1 MTTADSAARTF
12 KNFTLEIDADKV
24 ATVWLDVPGQKVN
37 TLSPAVGEELD
48 EIIDQIDGNPAV
60 VAVVLASGKAEGFIA
75 GAEITAIR
83 DAKTAAQATA
93 LAQRGQRSMA
103 KIEALHRR
111 QKKPVVAALH
121 GPTLGG
127 GLEVALACSM
137 RLASDA
143 PQTRLGL
150 PEVQLG
156 LLPGAGGTQ
165 RLPRL
170 IGVANALD
178 LILSGRALRARSAKK
193 MGLVDEVV
201 PAAQLVP
208 MARRRAR
215 EAAAALHAA
224 PGNLGEA
231 VKPGR
236 KDRQPTMAHGLGI
249 ARVLQVAQ
257 AAPQFLQQVALEE
270 NPLGLKLLFS
280 KAREQLLQKTHGNY
294 PAPERALEVIR
305 LGLQEGLEAGYAAE
319 ADRFGLLAMTPH
331 SRSLVSL
338 FFATQQL
345 KKDSGV
351 ADAAAQPLPVR
362 KVGVL
367 GGGLMGS
374 GIASITLLQAGL
386 PVRLKDVD
394 DAGLCRARAHVQ
406 KILGKEVTRRRRS
419 AHAAGRLL
427 NQMTCSLNYQGFA
440 NAQVIIEAAYED
452 LPLKQ
457 RLLQEV
463 EAHCPADTIFASNTS
478 AIPIAQIAA
487 GAQHPERVIGMHY
500 FSPAE
505 KMPLLEVVVAPQTAD
520 WVVATCVALGQ
531 AQKKTVIVV
540 RDGPGFYTTRVMAAY
555 LNEAAWMLCEGAS
568 IEAVDAAMVEFGFPV
583 GPVTLFDEI
592 GLDVGAKVDILMHA
606 AFGKRFAPPAQLQT
620 LQQDGRLGRKNGRGF
635 YTYRDGK
642 RGAADASVYALMG
655 QGRQRQSL
663 APYEIYE
670 RLACALVNEAARCL
684 QENILRS
691 ARDGDIGAVFGL
703 GFPPFLGGPFTYV
716 DRQGAKTVVKSLQR
730 LAQQHGERFEPAQLL
745 CDHAASGELLRGSL

>member
-1 MTTADSAARTF
+1 MTTAQGEPRTF

-48 EIIDQIDGNPAV
+48 QLIDQLDGNPEV

-83 DAKTAAQATA
+83 DARTAAQATA
-93 LAQRGQRSMA
+93 LAEQGQRSMA

-137 RLASDA
+137 RIASDA

-178 LILSGRALRARSAKK
+178 LILSGRSLRARSAKK

-201 PAAQLVP
+201 PAASLLS

-215 EAAAALHAA
+215 EAAAAL
-224 PGNLGEA
+224 PGASGSPDMIT
-231 VKPGR
+231 K
-236 KDRQPTMAHGLGI
+236 
-249 ARVLQVAQ
+249 VLQVAQ
-257 AAPQFLQQVALEE
+257 AAPHFLQQVALEE

-351 ADAAAQPLPVR
+351 ADVAAQPRPVH

-394 DAGLCRARAHVQ
+394 DAGLGRARAHVQ
-406 KILGKEVTRRRRS
+406 KILGKEVSRKRRS

-427 NQMTCSLNYQGFA
+427 HQMTCSLDYQGFA
-440 NAQVIIEAAYED
+440 NTQVIIEAAFED
-452 LPLKQ
+452 LYLKQ
-457 RLLQEV
+457 QLLQEV

-487 GAQHPERVIGMHY
+487 KAQHPERVIGMHY

-505 KMPLLEVVVAPQTAD
+505 KMPLLEVVVAPRTAD

-568 IEAVDAAMVEFGFPV
+568 IVAVDAAMVEFGFPV

-592 GLDVGAKVDILMHA
+592 GLDVGAKVDQMMQA
-606 AFGKRFAPPAQLQT
+606 AFGKRFAAPAQLHT
-620 LQQDGRLGRKNGRGF
+620 LQGDGRLGRKNGRGF

-642 RGAADASVYALMG
+642 KGPADASIYALMG

-716 DRQGAKTVVKSLQR
+716 DRQGAKTVVKSLER
-730 LAQQHGERFEPAQLL
+730 LAQLHGERFVPAQLL
-745 CDHAASGELLRGSL
+745 CDHATSGELLRGAL